1 MADKIVTGSILDVIS
16 CAVEIAILLWFF
28 ASRPDRKEAREYPLR
43 KAAGFLPLAALLT
56 IYMTP
61 LNAAVSV
68 FSIENLTIQIFRML
82 LHLLPVMFWLYLNKV
97 CTLCVAA
104 YLSGIFTAIYLTAQN
119 LRMVMM
125 TYGMITPPH
134 QAYGAGY
141 IVGLVF
147 TAAAELLLAVLT
159 CRLIKPEK
167 IDTIDRQRVIMLGIV
182 LFIMV
187 YFKWI
192 LTAVR
197 ELNLGG
203 DRTMMI
209 SFSLVT
215 SIGLYL
221 VLLLY
226 DYSRLL
232 LKEKRQSDHEKTVL
246 QYEIRSAQREMKASD
261 DIRRL
266 YHDVKNHLL
275 AIQSMAGSE
284 GEINAYLQELLP
296 QFEGYETQVRTGN
309 PTVDAIMSEKIQL
322 AYSDGIRFNVC
333 LDLSKLNFIKTVDLV
348 TIFGNAV
355 DNAIEALKKTEGGD
369 KYLYIK
375 SSNFANN
382 VIIKF
387 ENRFDGTV
395 ELRGGEPVTSKK
407 DAEMHGIGI
416 KSIRNTVSRYG
427 GTVSVK
433 ADNINKMFTL
443 LVMLPFDSADQ
454 SDTDCTAK
462 NS

>member
-97 CTLCVAA
+97 CTLRVAA

-375 SSNFANN
+375 SSNSANN
-382 VIIKF
+382 LIIKF

-443 LVMLPFDSADQ
+443 LVMLPFDNSDQ
-454 SDTDCTAK
+454 SDTDSMAK